1 MSNPISAA
9 VFSAYKCNDCN
20 SVRAV
25 TMIPAVIDGVVE
37 DDQMTAPDCSVC
49 YSTNIKTLFETKDP
63 SEGSAYLK
71 VISLTTNSKGKHKD
85 IVSKMRRQMQLLR
98 KWGKDE

>member
-1 MSNPISAA
+1 MSDRISAA
-9 VFSAYKCNDCN
+9 VYSAYKCNDCK

-37 DDQMTAPDCSVC
+37 DDQMTAQDCSVC
-49 YSTNIKTLFETKDP
+49 YSTDIETLFETKDP

-71 VISLTTNSKGKHKD
+71 VILLTTNSKGKHKD
-85 IVSKMRRQMQLLR
+85 LESKIKRQMQLLR
-98 KWGKDE
+98 KWKKDE